1 MSTYRASNILVT
13 ASVSTLRLN
22 VGDVEVCVDQLLVE
36 HSETRDSVDVSYAL
50 WYPESR
56 HWPLIN
62 EVGDYAN
69 FLPSATLDPGGH
81 IKLYR

>member
-1 MSTYRASNILVT
+1 MSTERARNILVT

-36 HSETRDSVDVSYAL
+36 HSETKDSVDVSYTL

-56 HWPLIN
+56 H
-62 EVGDYAN
+62 
-69 FLPSATLDPGGH
+69 
-81 IKLYR
+81 